1 MPEYISL
8 VKTILSYGGTIMAG
22 YKNRIL
28 RVDLTNRTFSE
39 EPLDT
44 AMIND
49 YIGGR
54 GFGIKLLYDDL
65 KPGTDPLGEDNE
77 LIFMAGPL
85 AGTNAQSFSRYKV
98 FFKSPLTGTY
108 FKSCS
113 GGHMAKEMKFAGF
126 DAVVVRGK
134 SEKPVYLWIHDG
146 KYELRDAAYLWG
158 LDCDDTHTLIR
169 EELHDQ
175 NIRLGCIGVAGER
188 GVKYAGIFSDR
199 RACGRGGGGTVMGGK
214 NLKAIAF
221 RGNERVEL
229 ADKDVFAAA
238 VKEQV
243 AGYKANPQFTTFS
256 QNGTWIAEATNL
268 LGIYPTKNFTEGMV
282 PEWEKLESNEYLKL
296 QVRKTA
302 CYSCM
307 VHCGSI
313 TKMARDRFTGAWTE
327 GPEYETI
334 WAFTGPMKKADIGLT
349 IAADKLCDDLGLD
362 TISTGNTIGF
372 AYELYEKGLIT
383 DKDTGGLKLTFGNSE
398 PVMSLIRQIAYREG
412 IGDLLAEGSRE
423 AARRIGKGAE
433 QYAIHVKGLELPAY
447 DPRGVKA
454 HGLNLMTCP
463 IGADH
468 NSGYAPQE
476 VFGVPIPK
484 EYDRFSPAEKGELTK
499 MNQDNTA
506 FLETGI
512 LCSFMPSM
520 GMVTDEVYGKLLLG
534 VTGIKD
540 FADTDY
546 LWHVGEKILNLERM
560 FNVREGFGIKDDSFP
575 KRITDE
581 PLAEGASAGQI
592 FEADQMLSDYYEA
605 RGWDKKTGIPT
616 KKKLDELGLG
626 FTAGK

>member
-1 MPEYISL
+1 MS
-8 VKTILSYGGTIMAG
+8 G
-22 YKNRIL
+22 YKNKVL
-28 RVDLTNRTFSE
+28 RVDLSSGTFSE
-39 EPLDT
+39 EPLDK

-54 GFGIKLLYDDL
+54 GFGVKMLYDDL

-77 LIFMAGPL
+77 LIFMAGPI

-108 FKSCS
+108 FKTCS

-134 SEKPVYLWIHDG
+134 ADKPVYLWIHDG
-146 KYELRDAAYLWG
+146 KYELKNAEYLWG

-175 NIRLGCIGVAGER
+175 NIRLGCIGPSGENR
-188 GVKYAGIFSDR
+188 VKYAGIFSDR
-199 RACGRGGGGTVMGGK
+199 RACGRGGGGTVMGSK

-221 RGNERVEL
+221 RGRERVEL
-229 ADKDVFAAA
+229 ADKDAFAAA
-238 VKEQV
+238 VKEQIKE
-243 AGYKANPQFTTFS
+243 YRANPQFSTFS
-256 QNGTWIAEATNL
+256 QNGTWIAEETNL
-268 LGIYPTKNFTEGMV
+268 LGIYPTKNFREGEV
-282 PEWEKLESNEYLKL
+282 PEWKNLESTEYLKM

-313 TKMARDRFTGAWTE
+313 TKVGRNHFAGAWTE

-334 WAFTGPMKKADIGLT
+334 WAFTGPMAKADIGLT
-349 IAADKLCDDLGLD
+349 IAADKYCDDLGLD
-362 TISTGNTIGF
+362 TISTGSTIGF

-383 DKDTGGLKLTFGNSE
+383 KKDTGGIELKYGDSK
-398 PVMSLIRQIAYREG
+398 PVMELIRQIAYREG
-412 IGDLLAEGSRE
+412 IGDLLAEGTLA
-423 AARRIGKGAE
+423 AARKIGKNAE
-433 QYAIHVKGLELPAY
+433 QYAIQCKGLELPAY

-454 HGLNLMTCP
+454 HGLNLMTCA

-476 VFGVPIPK
+476 VFGAPVPK
-484 EYDRFSPAEKGELTK
+484 EYDRFTPEEKGELTK
-499 MNQDNTA
+499 NNQDMTA
-506 FLETGI
+506 YLETGI

-520 GMVTDEVYGKLLLG
+520 GMLSDVTYGKLLVG
-534 VTGIKD
+534 ATGIKEFGDPD
-540 FADTDY
+540 F
-546 LWHVGEKILNLERM
+546 LWHVGEKIVNLERM
-560 FNVREGFGIKDDSFP
+560 FNVREGFGRKDDSFP

-581 PLAEGASAGQI
+581 PMSVGASAGQV
-592 FEADQMLSDYYEA
+592 FEAEKMLNDYYKE
-605 RGWDKKTGIPT
+605 RGWDQKTGIPT
-616 KKKLDELGLG
+616 KERLEKLGLG
-626 FTAGK
+626 FTLK